1 MLKKQPAK
9 AKDPKTCYLKKIYKI
24 LSYKQLFQ
32 STALLLIFENAK

>member
-9 AKDPKTCYLKKIYKI
+9 AKDPKTCYLKKIYKSLTI
-24 LSYKQLFQ
+24 FQ